1 MIGKTI
7 RHLAVGAAA
16 LLAGTGAALAGKA
29 NDTFVWAT
37 STEIG
42 PPDLYYGNQREVL
55 IIAYAQCNSL
65 LHRDPVSNDYKPLLA
80 ETWTWL
86 DPTTLELTLR
96 KGVKFHD
103 GREFGAQD
111 VADTLNHVARPDS
124 GMQIRVIV
132 DWIKNVEVVAPD
144 KVRIHAKAPTP
155 AALEFLSGTTPIYP
169 RGHYESAPTVP
180 APDGKTRRD
189 WGAVKPICT
198 GPYILKDHK
207 PGQSVTLTKNP
218 NYFAGSP
225 KGKPQ
230 IGTIVYR
237 TIKDAE
243 TQVAELLTGGV
254 DWIWGVPPENAKQLG
269 AMPNVV
275 VKSAA
280 TMRMSF
286 LSLDAAGRTGD
297 TPLKDVRVRRAI
309 FHAIDREA
317 IAKNLV
323 GEGAAVQKSLCVPVQ
338 FGCTTDVP
346 DYPYDPAKAKALLAE
361 AGHPNL
367 LDPLLRLSR
376 PALFRGGAQL
386 SASSRHQA
394 GAEVPAMAGAAAFDH
409 RGQNRGGA
417 SDLRVERHP
426 RCLGLDELLFP
437 PQRRRLCAR
446 SGSPRLACRS
456 GYLDGPREPQGA
468 LCEGA
473 EKDQRP
479 GLCGSALHLRAHLRL
494 QPGFRVPADAG
505 RDGAFLHGALEVTST
520 GAQPRARRL
529 PL

>member
-7 RHLAVGAAA
+7 RHLAVGAAS

-29 NDTFVWAT
+29 NDTFVWTT

-55 IIAYAQCNSL
+55 IIAYAQCDSL

-155 AALEFLSGTTPIYP
+155 AALDFLSGTTPIYP
-169 RGHYESAPTVP
+169 RGHYESAPAVP

-207 PGQSVTLTKNP
+207 AGQSVTLTKNP

-254 DWIWGVPPENAKQLG
+254 AWIWGVPPENAKQLG

-309 FHAIDREA
+309 FHAIDTARR
-317 IAKNLV
+317 
-323 GEGAAVQKSLCVPVQ
+323 SRR
-338 FGCTTDVP
+338 TSS
-346 DYPYDPAKAKALLAE
+346 AKAQRSRNRSACRSSSAARPKCRII
-361 AGHPNL
+361 PTIRQRRRRFS
-367 LDPLLRLSR
+367 PR
-376 PALFRGGAQL
+376 PATRTCRSPSTPIATGPIQRRC
-386 SASSRHQA
+386 STICVKPASSR
-394 GAEVPAMAGAAAFDH
+394 
-409 RGQNRGGA
+409 
-417 SDLRVERHP
+417 S
-426 RCLGLDELLFP
+426 
-437 PQRRRLCAR
+437 
-446 SGSPRLACRS
+446 
-456 GYLDGPREPQGA
+456 
-468 LCEGA
+468 
-473 EKDQRP
+473 
-479 GLCGSALHLRAHLRL
+479 
-494 QPGFRVPADAG
+494 
-505 RDGAFLHGALEVTST
+505 
-520 GAQPRARRL
+520 
-529 PL
+529 

>member
-55 IIAYAQCNSL
+55 IIAYAQCDSL

-286 LSLDAAGRTGD
+286 LPLAAAGRTGD

-367 LDPLLRLSR
+367 SIPFYAYRDRHYSEAVLNYLRQAGIKPELKFLQWQALRPLIIEGKTEVAHLTFGSNGILD
-376 PALFRGGAQL
+376 A
-386 SASSRHQA
+386 SASTSYYFRHSVDDYA
-394 GAEVPAMAGAAAFDH
+394 RDPEVRDWLAE
-409 RGQNRGGA
+409 
-417 SDLRVERHP
+417 
-426 RCLGLDELLFP
+426 
-437 PQRRRLCAR
+437 
-446 SGSPRLACRS
+446 
-456 GYLDGPREPQGA
+456 
-468 LCEGA
+468 
-473 EKDQRP
+473 
-479 GLCGSALHLRAHLRL
+479 
-494 QPGFRVPADAG
+494 AD
-505 RDGAFLHGALEVTST
+505 TST
-520 GAQPRARRL
+520 DPENRKALYAKALKKINDQAYAVPLFIYGRTYAYSQDFEFPLTQDEMAHFYMARWK
-529 PL
+529 

>member
-55 IIAYAQCNSL
+55 IIAYAQCDSL
-65 LHRDPVSNDYKPLLA
+65 LHRDPVSNEYKPLLA
-80 ETWTWL
+80 ESWTWL

-124 GMQIRVIV
+124 GMQIRVII

-189 WGAVKPICT
+189 WGAVKPMCT

-237 TIKDAE
+237 TIKDAD

-338 FGCTTDVP
+338 FGCTHRR
-346 DYPYDPAKAKALLAE
+346 
-361 AGHPNL
+361 AGLSLRSGKGEGASRRGRPPEPV
-367 LDPLLRLSR
+367 DPLLCLSR

-394 GAEVPAMAGAAAFDH
+394 GAEVPAMAGAAPFDH
-409 RGQNRGGA
+409 RGQDRAGA

-446 SGSPRLACRS
+446 SGGAATGLPKRTPRPTRRS
-456 GYLDGPREPQGA
+456 
-468 LCEGA
+468 
-473 EKDQRP
+473 
-479 GLCGSALHLRAHLRL
+479 
-494 QPGFRVPADAG
+494 
-505 RDGAFLHGALEVTST
+505 
-520 GAQPRARRL
+520 ARRSMRRR
-529 PL
+529 

>member
-1 MIGKTI
+1 M
-7 RHLAVGAAA
+7 
-16 LLAGTGAALAGKA
+16 
-29 NDTFVWAT
+29 
-37 STEIG
+37 
-42 PPDLYYGNQREVL
+42 
-55 IIAYAQCNSL
+55 
-65 LHRDPVSNDYKPLLA
+65 
-80 ETWTWL
+80 
-86 DPTTLELTLR
+86 
-96 KGVKFHD
+96 KFHD

-367 LDPLLRLSR
+367 SIPFYAYRDRPYSEAVLNYLRQAGIKPELKFLQWQALRPLIIEGKTEVAHLTFGSNGILD
-376 PALFRGGAQL
+376 A
-386 SASSRHQA
+386 SASTSYYFRHSVDDYA
-394 GAEVPAMAGAAAFDH
+394 RDPEVRDWLAE
-409 RGQNRGGA
+409 
-417 SDLRVERHP
+417 
-426 RCLGLDELLFP
+426 
-437 PQRRRLCAR
+437 
-446 SGSPRLACRS
+446 
-456 GYLDGPREPQGA
+456 
-468 LCEGA
+468 
-473 EKDQRP
+473 
-479 GLCGSALHLRAHLRL
+479 
-494 QPGFRVPADAG
+494 AD
-505 RDGAFLHGALEVTST
+505 TST
-520 GAQPRARRL
+520 DPENRKALYAKALKKINDQAYAVPLFIYGRTYAYSQDFEFPLTQDEMAHFYMARWK
-529 PL
+529 

>member
-55 IIAYAQCNSL
+55 IIAYAQCDSL

-124 GMQIRVIV
+124 GMQIRVII

-323 GEGAAVQKSLCVPVQ
+323 GEGAAVQKSLCVPIQ

-367 LDPLLRLSR
+367 SIPFYAYRDRPYSEAVLNYLRQAGIKPELKFLQWQALRPLIIEGKTEVAHLTFGSNGILD
-376 PALFRGGAQL
+376 A
-386 SASSRHQA
+386 SASTSYYFRHSVDDYA
-394 GAEVPAMAGAAAFDH
+394 RDPEVRDWLAE
-409 RGQNRGGA
+409 
-417 SDLRVERHP
+417 
-426 RCLGLDELLFP
+426 
-437 PQRRRLCAR
+437 
-446 SGSPRLACRS
+446 
-456 GYLDGPREPQGA
+456 
-468 LCEGA
+468 
-473 EKDQRP
+473 
-479 GLCGSALHLRAHLRL
+479 
-494 QPGFRVPADAG
+494 AD
-505 RDGAFLHGALEVTST
+505 TST
-520 GAQPRARRL
+520 DPENRKALYAKALKKINDQAYAVPLFIYGRTYAYSQDFEFPLTQDEMAHFYMARWK
-529 PL
+529 

>member
-7 RHLAVGAAA
+7 RHLAISAAA
-16 LLAGTGAALAGKA
+16 LLAGTGAAFADKA

-55 IIAYAQCNSL
+55 IIAYAQCDSL
-65 LHRDPVSNDYKPLLA
+65 LHRDPVSNAYKPLLA
-80 ETWTWL
+80 ESWTWV
-86 DPTTLELTLR
+86 DPVTLELTLR

-111 VADTLNHVARPDS
+111 VADTLNHVSRPDS
-124 GMQIRVIV
+124 GMQIRVII

-169 RGHYESAPTVP
+169 RGHYESAPSVP
-180 APDGKTRRD
+180 APDGKARRD
-189 WGAVKPICT
+189 WGAVKPMCT

-207 PGQSVTLTKNP
+207 PGVSVTLTKNP

-230 IGTIVYR
+230 LGTIIYR
-237 TIKDAE
+237 TIKDAD
-243 TQVAELLTGGV
+243 TQVAELMTGGV

-269 AMPNVV
+269 AVPNVIV
-275 VKSAA
+275 QSAA

-286 LSLDAAGRTGD
+286 LSLDAAGRSGD

-323 GEGAAVQKSLCVPVQ
+323 GEGAAVQKSMCVPVQ
-338 FGCTTDVP
+338 FGCTTDVS
-346 DYPYDPAKAKALLAE
+346 DYNYDPAKAKALLAE
-361 AGHPNL
+361 AGYPNGFSIPFYAYRDRSYSEAVL
-367 LDPLLRLSR
+367 NYLRQAGIKPELKFLQWQAVRPLIIEGKTEIAHLTFGSNGILDV
-376 PALFRGGAQL
+376 
-386 SASSRHQA
+386 SASTSYYFRHSVDDYA
-394 GAEVPAMAGAAAFDH
+394 RDPEVRDWLAEADT
-409 RGQNRGGA
+409 
-417 SDLRVERHP
+417 STD
-426 RCLGLDELLFP
+426 
-437 PQRRRLCAR
+437 
-446 SGSPRLACRS
+446 
-456 GYLDGPREPQGA
+456 
-468 LCEGA
+468 A
-473 EKDQRP
+473 EKRQ
-479 GLCGSALHLRAHLRL
+479 GLYAKALKKINENAYAVPLFIYGRTYAYNKDLDFPLTQDEMAH
-494 QPGFRVPADAG
+494 FYM
-505 RDGAFLHGALEVTST
+505 
-520 GAQPRARRL
+520 ARWK
-529 PL
+529 

>member
-55 IIAYAQCNSL
+55 IIAYAQCDSL

-103 GREFGAQD
+103 GRDFGAQD

-124 GMQIRVIV
+124 GMQIRVII

-367 LDPLLRLSR
+367 SIPFYAYRDRPYSEAVLNYLRQAGIKPELKFLQWQALRPLIIEGKTEVAHLTFGSNGILD
-376 PALFRGGAQL
+376 A
-386 SASSRHQA
+386 SASTSYYFRHSVDDYA
-394 GAEVPAMAGAAAFDH
+394 RDPEVRDWLAE
-409 RGQNRGGA
+409 
-417 SDLRVERHP
+417 
-426 RCLGLDELLFP
+426 
-437 PQRRRLCAR
+437 
-446 SGSPRLACRS
+446 
-456 GYLDGPREPQGA
+456 
-468 LCEGA
+468 
-473 EKDQRP
+473 
-479 GLCGSALHLRAHLRL
+479 
-494 QPGFRVPADAG
+494 AD
-505 RDGAFLHGALEVTST
+505 TST
-520 GAQPRARRL
+520 DPENRKALYAKALKKINDQAYAVPLFIYGRTYAYSQDFEFPLTQDEMAHFYMARWK
-529 PL
+529 

>member
-55 IIAYAQCNSL
+55 IIAYAQCDSL

-367 LDPLLRLSR
+367 SIPFYAYRDRPYSEAVLNYLRQAGIKPELKFLQWQALRPLIIEGKTEVAHLTFGSNGILD
-376 PALFRGGAQL
+376 A
-386 SASSRHQA
+386 SASTSYYFRHSVDDYA
-394 GAEVPAMAGAAAFDH
+394 RDPEVRDWLAE
-409 RGQNRGGA
+409 
-417 SDLRVERHP
+417 
-426 RCLGLDELLFP
+426 
-437 PQRRRLCAR
+437 
-446 SGSPRLACRS
+446 
-456 GYLDGPREPQGA
+456 
-468 LCEGA
+468 
-473 EKDQRP
+473 
-479 GLCGSALHLRAHLRL
+479 
-494 QPGFRVPADAG
+494 AD
-505 RDGAFLHGALEVTST
+505 TST
-520 GAQPRARRL
+520 DPEKRKALYAKALKKINDQAYAVPLFIYGRTYAYSQDFEFPLTQDEMAHFYMARWK
-529 PL
+529 

>member
-55 IIAYAQCNSL
+55 IIAYAQCDSL

-111 VADTLNHVARPDS
+111 VADTLNHVARSDS

-155 AALEFLSGTTPIYP
+155 AALDFLSGTTPIYP

-367 LDPLLRLSR
+367 SIPFYAYRDRPYSEAVLNYLRQAGIKPELKFLQWQALRPLIIEGKTEVAHLTFGSNGILD
-376 PALFRGGAQL
+376 A
-386 SASSRHQA
+386 SASTSYYFRHSVDDYA
-394 GAEVPAMAGAAAFDH
+394 RDPEVRDWLAE
-409 RGQNRGGA
+409 
-417 SDLRVERHP
+417 
-426 RCLGLDELLFP
+426 
-437 PQRRRLCAR
+437 
-446 SGSPRLACRS
+446 
-456 GYLDGPREPQGA
+456 
-468 LCEGA
+468 
-473 EKDQRP
+473 
-479 GLCGSALHLRAHLRL
+479 
-494 QPGFRVPADAG
+494 AD
-505 RDGAFLHGALEVTST
+505 TST
-520 GAQPRARRL
+520 DPENRKALYAKALKKINDQAYAVPLFIYGRTYAYSQDFEFPLTQDEMAHFYMARWK
-529 PL
+529 

>member
-16 LLAGTGAALAGKA
+16 LLGGTGAAVAGKA

-55 IIAYAQCNSL
+55 IIAYAQCDSL
-65 LHRDPVSNDYKPLLA
+65 LHRDPVSNAYRPLLA

-86 DPTTLELTLR
+86 DPVTLELTLR

-103 GREFGAQD
+103 GRDFGAQD
-111 VADTLNHVARPDS
+111 VADTLNHVAKPDS
-124 GMQIRVIV
+124 GMQIRVII

-361 AGHPNL
+361 AGYPNL
-367 LDPLLRLSR
+367 SIPFYAYRDRPYSEAVLNYLRQAGIKPELKFLQWQALRPLIIEGKTEVAHLTFGSNGILD
-376 PALFRGGAQL
+376 A
-386 SASSRHQA
+386 SASTSYYFRHSVDDYA
-394 GAEVPAMAGAAAFDH
+394 RDPEVRDWLAE
-409 RGQNRGGA
+409 
-417 SDLRVERHP
+417 
-426 RCLGLDELLFP
+426 
-437 PQRRRLCAR
+437 
-446 SGSPRLACRS
+446 
-456 GYLDGPREPQGA
+456 
-468 LCEGA
+468 
-473 EKDQRP
+473 
-479 GLCGSALHLRAHLRL
+479 
-494 QPGFRVPADAG
+494 AD
-505 RDGAFLHGALEVTST
+505 TST
-520 GAQPRARRL
+520 DPENRKALYAKALKKINDQAYAVPLFIYGRTYAYSQDFEFPLTQDEMAHFYMARWK
-529 PL
+529 

>member
-55 IIAYAQCNSL
+55 IIAYAQCDSL

-367 LDPLLRLSR
+367 SIPFYAYRDRPYSEAVLNYLRQAGIKPELKFLQWQALRPLIIEGKTEVAHLTFGSNGILD
-376 PALFRGGAQL
+376 A
-386 SASSRHQA
+386 SASTSYYFRHSVDDYA
-394 GAEVPAMAGAAAFDH
+394 RDPEVRDWLAE
-409 RGQNRGGA
+409 
-417 SDLRVERHP
+417 
-426 RCLGLDELLFP
+426 
-437 PQRRRLCAR
+437 
-446 SGSPRLACRS
+446 
-456 GYLDGPREPQGA
+456 
-468 LCEGA
+468 
-473 EKDQRP
+473 
-479 GLCGSALHLRAHLRL
+479 
-494 QPGFRVPADAG
+494 AD
-505 RDGAFLHGALEVTST
+505 TST
-520 GAQPRARRL
+520 DPENRKALYAKALKKINDQAYAVPLFIYGRTYAYSQDFEFPLTQDEMAHFYMARWK
-529 PL
+529 

>member
-55 IIAYAQCNSL
+55 IIAYAQCDSL

-103 GREFGAQD
+103 GRDFGAQD

-169 RGHYESAPTVP
+169 RGHYESAPSVP

-207 PGQSVTLTKNP
+207 AGQSVTLTKNP

-367 LDPLLRLSR
+367 SIPFYAYRDRPYSEAVLNYLRQAGIKPELKFLQWQALRPLIIEGKTEVAHLTFGSNGILD
-376 PALFRGGAQL
+376 A
-386 SASSRHQA
+386 SASTSYYFRHSVDDYA
-394 GAEVPAMAGAAAFDH
+394 RDPEVRDWLAE
-409 RGQNRGGA
+409 
-417 SDLRVERHP
+417 
-426 RCLGLDELLFP
+426 
-437 PQRRRLCAR
+437 
-446 SGSPRLACRS
+446 
-456 GYLDGPREPQGA
+456 
-468 LCEGA
+468 
-473 EKDQRP
+473 
-479 GLCGSALHLRAHLRL
+479 
-494 QPGFRVPADAG
+494 AD
-505 RDGAFLHGALEVTST
+505 TST
-520 GAQPRARRL
+520 DPENRKALYAKALKKINDQAYAVPLFIYGRTYAYSQDFEFPLTQDEMAHFYMARWK
-529 PL
+529 

>member
-7 RHLAVGAAA
+7 RHLAVGAAS

-55 IIAYAQCNSL
+55 IIAYAQCDSL

-338 FGCTTDVP
+338 FGCTTEVP

-367 LDPLLRLSR
+367 SIPFYAYRDRPYSEAVLNYLRQAGIKPELKFLQWQALRPLIIEGKTEVAHLTFGSNGILD
-376 PALFRGGAQL
+376 A
-386 SASSRHQA
+386 SASTSYYFRHSVDDYA
-394 GAEVPAMAGAAAFDH
+394 RDPEVRDWLAE
-409 RGQNRGGA
+409 
-417 SDLRVERHP
+417 
-426 RCLGLDELLFP
+426 
-437 PQRRRLCAR
+437 
-446 SGSPRLACRS
+446 
-456 GYLDGPREPQGA
+456 
-468 LCEGA
+468 
-473 EKDQRP
+473 
-479 GLCGSALHLRAHLRL
+479 
-494 QPGFRVPADAG
+494 AD
-505 RDGAFLHGALEVTST
+505 TST
-520 GAQPRARRL
+520 DPENRKALYAKALKKINDQAYAVPLFIYGRTYAYSQDFEFPLTQDEMAHFYMARWK
-529 PL
+529 